1 MSDVLLYAA
10 MKENQRLRDMWR
22 DYKDGAAGGGANV
35 YTEINGALGADA
47 ATRITGISC
56 AVPVEEDSAG
66 TNSTARLTQ
75 EWAAV
80 LGTLTAQ
87 RPNGFK
93 VCDTSGYFRCGYGCN
108 WTVPSGVSRALFQSW
123 GSGGG
128 TGSNCCCGGAPFG
141 PSGAYTVIEMDVT
154 PGEAFQVCTGC
165 AYCCYAYQTT
175 NGYCGGNTCICGS
188 NFDLC
193 TLSGLACFA
202 DWQTA
207 ARSHSGRKF
216 DGTTNT
222 AEIPSGDQNNLC
234 GVYQCSGYNFCWD
247 SSNDCLEIDF
257 VYSDQ
262 RTWSVACLPTSRNAC
277 CFGIPSM
284 YPYMKVGS
292 SLGNNQTK
300 TCPAPV
306 YGFENCTCVFTWSN
320 GSSCFGCN
328 YTGCNHRQIPGSG
341 GAAGSVFGGCQACGG
356 DSGRMG
362 MVCISWCC
370 C

>member
-22 DYKDGAAGGGANV
+22 DFKDGAAAGGANV
-35 YTEINGALGADA
+35 YTAVNGALGASNNE
-47 ATRITGISC
+47 RITGISC
-56 AVPVEEDSAG
+56 AAPDSSG
-66 TNSTARLTQ
+66 GGSSGSTLRLKT

-80 LGTLTAQ
+80 LGDLTAAK
-87 RPNGFK
+87 PNGMK
-93 VCDTSGYFRCGYGCN
+93 ACDTSGYFRCGTTCT
-108 WTVPSGVSRALFQSW
+108 WTVPSGVTRATFQSW
-123 GSGGG
+123 ATGGG

-141 PSGAYTVIEMDVT
+141 PSGAYTVVEMDVT
-154 PGEAFQVCTGC
+154 AGDTYYLDVGC

-175 NGYCGGNTCICGS
+175 NGYCGGNTCICGPGLH
-188 NFDLC
+188 LC
-193 TLSGLACFA
+193 TLSGLACFT
-202 DWQTA
+202 DWMTA
-207 ARSHSGRKF
+207 TKSHSGNKF
-216 DGTTNT
+216 SGNTNQS
-222 AEIPSGDQNNLC
+222 AEIPSGSENNLC
-234 GVYQCSGYNFCWD
+234 GAYQCSGWNFCWD
-247 SSNDCLEIDF
+247 SGNDMLEIDF

-262 RTWSVACLPTSRNAC
+262 RTWQVTCMATNRNAC

-284 YPYMKVGS
+284 YPYMKIGPDLNNGS
-292 SLGNNQTK
+292 ES
-300 TCPAPV
+300 CPAPV
-306 YGFENCTCVFTWSN
+306 YGYEDCTCKFTWTN

-341 GAAGSVFGGCQACGG
+341 GAAGSVFGGCNACGG